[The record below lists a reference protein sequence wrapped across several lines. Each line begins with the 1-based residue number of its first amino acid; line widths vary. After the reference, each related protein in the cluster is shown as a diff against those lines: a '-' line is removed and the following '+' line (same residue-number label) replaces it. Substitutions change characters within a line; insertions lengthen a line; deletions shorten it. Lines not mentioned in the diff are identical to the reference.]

1 MEKVRTDTLWFGALA
16 GILIPLLT
24 FMVVYW
30 VRESEGGLIAYI
42 DTLYY
47 LRILPKL
54 LSLCLLPNLILFFV
68 FMRLDKLRSAKGVIL
83 SLFLFAAPII
93 TFKLL

>member
-1 MEKVRTDTLWFGALA
+1 MERVRNDTLWFGALA
-16 GILIPLLT
+16 GILVPLLT
-24 FMVVYW
+24 FMMVYW
-30 VRESEGGLIAYI
+30 VRESEGGFIAYI
-42 DTLYY
+42 NTLYY

-83 SLFLFAAPII
+83 SLFLFAVPII